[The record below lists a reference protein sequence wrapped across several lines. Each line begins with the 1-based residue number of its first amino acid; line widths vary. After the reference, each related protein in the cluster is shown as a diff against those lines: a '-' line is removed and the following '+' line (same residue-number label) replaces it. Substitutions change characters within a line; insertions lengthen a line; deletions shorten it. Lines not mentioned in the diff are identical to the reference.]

1 VALGGRPVRFYRHGW
16 QSWSLAA
23 WLDAQKPLTA
33 IRDKGARAKDE
44 DPVYAE
50 AQPDVGASVG
60 AADLGGGETILLGA
74 LGPGG
79 RVKLEGT
86 SLAGWYEQEVGDW
99 LIARGSEE
107 RVFSEYCSLL
117 SARLG
122 SRGVGPAPGVWCSWY
137 SLNRWVS
144 ERNILGALQSLE
156 TMPFDVFQIDD
167 GWQTALGNWEPNR
180 KFPSGMA
187 KVASRIR
194 ETGRRP
200 GLWLAPLLAR
210 RDSQLVREHPEWVL
224 RDGDGQAVPVG
235 FTWAGSPLA
244 LDCSHPAVLD
254 WLTEL
259 IHKVRSWGYDYMK
272 LDFLYAGALP
282 GHRFQPVGR
291 EAAYRG
297 AMGRIRQAAGDT
309 YIVACGAPIIPSLGL
324 VDGLRIGPD
333 VAPYWVNPALSQWL
347 NNPSDPGVQNAIR
360 TSLHRLWLKPLV
372 HLDIDATYFRSR
384 NTSLTP
390 EQRQLHADL
399 GVLADSKGTSD
410 LWHVLSE
417 QEGAQL
423 RDHLAAKPNVQ
434 RTGSLEY
441 RIDGRIVDFTDAVRL
456 SAPPSRIPAWLA
468 KALGF
473 AKVGFRQV
481 LPAMWESRRGA

>member
-1 VALGGRPVRFYRHGW
+1 
-16 QSWSLAA
+16 
-23 WLDAQKPLTA
+23 
-33 IRDKGARAKDE
+33 
-44 DPVYAE
+44 
-50 AQPDVGASVG
+50 
-60 AADLGGGETILLGA
+60 
-74 LGPGG
+74 
-79 RVKLEGT
+79 
-86 SLAGWYEQEVGDW
+86 
-99 LIARGSEE
+99 
-107 RVFSEYCSLL
+107 
-117 SARLG
+117 
-122 SRGVGPAPGVWCSWY
+122 
-137 SLNRWVS
+137 
-144 ERNILGALQSLE
+144 
-156 TMPFDVFQIDD
+156 
-167 GWQTALGNWEPNR
+167 
-180 KFPSGMA
+180 
-187 KVASRIR
+187 
-194 ETGRRP
+194 
-200 GLWLAPLLAR
+200 
-210 RDSQLVREHPEWVL
+210 
-224 RDGDGQAVPVG
+224 VPVG